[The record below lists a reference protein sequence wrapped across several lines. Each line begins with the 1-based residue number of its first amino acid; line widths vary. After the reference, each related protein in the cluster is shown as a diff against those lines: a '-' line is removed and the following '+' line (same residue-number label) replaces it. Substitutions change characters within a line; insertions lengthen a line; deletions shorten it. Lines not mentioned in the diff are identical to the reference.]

1 LASHSR
7 AIAARRARVERPLVA
22 HLEPSQDPAIRAIG
36 SRSSRARYTRGAG
49 TGERPRVSPLRGATR
64 GRAGP
69 VPMRGHRSKPRH
81 HRAQSARPSCRW
93 ITFADEASTG
103 TDGLDP
109 PGGLWQQRKAQATN
123 ALGLW
128 AAAVLRSAA
137 REVRAA
143 LRRSSSGSACAG
155 AADGSPGRA
164 STRRTVRPVLCPRHP
179 TVPFV
184 DVMRMS
190 QSIGSYRSL
199 RDAFFRRCETRGP
212 TWLA

>member
-1 LASHSR
+1 MTVARRAAAPARLPGHSR
-7 AIAARRARVERPLVA
+7 AAGSGRASV
-22 HLEPSQDPAIRAIG
+22 
-36 SRSSRARYTRGAG
+36 SSRISSQVRTPRSGRSAPGHPAPG
-49 TGERPRVSPLRGATR
+49 TPASPHAEGPRVSSLRGATR
-64 GRAGP
+64 GREGP
-69 VPMRGHRSKPRH
+69 IPMRGHRSKPRH

-164 STRRTVRPVLCPRHP
+164 STRIRPTGPLPPASDSPVRGRHADEPVDRVIPVAEGCFL
-179 TVPFV
+179 
-184 DVMRMS
+184 
-190 QSIGSYRSL
+190 QAL
-199 RDAFFRRCETRGP
+199 
-212 TWLA
+212 